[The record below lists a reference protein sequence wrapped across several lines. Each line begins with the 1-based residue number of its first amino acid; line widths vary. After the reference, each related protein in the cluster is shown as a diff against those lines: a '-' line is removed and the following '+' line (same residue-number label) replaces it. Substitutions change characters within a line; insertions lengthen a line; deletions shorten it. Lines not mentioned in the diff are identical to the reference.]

1 MAVGA
6 LLLCAG
12 LGTRLRPYTNIL
24 PKPAI
29 PFWGLPLC
37 YYSLYFLKQID
48 CFDITINLHH
58 LPEKIVQLSKEKDL
72 SDFRFQFSLE
82 KNQPMGSGGALFYA
96 KKYLKNF
103 SSFFAIN
110 SDEVMVPPS
119 PQILA
124 DLAAHFQ
131 KSKALATLLVTD
143 HPDLQKTLKPVWVNK
158 EGVVRGFGEKPQLK
172 EKLRPVHYT
181 GYKIFSKDVL
191 PLLPKGESHI
201 FHDTLVPAMSR
212 GALVNTLFVDCHWW
226 ETGSLQGLLNATA
239 ACTKLVHNSPKK
251 NHMQKVY
258 NSFEK
263 DFSFLIKY
271 NSKLQMAVDRTATV
285 NTKLCKNTVFIGA
298 NTQIGPAVTVNHCI
312 VDKNLKITQNL
323 ENTLVLNKGE

>member
-1 MAVGA
+1 MAIGA

-12 LGTRLRPYTNIL
+12 LGTRLRPYTHIL

-48 CFDITINLHH
+48 CFDVVMNLHH
-58 LPEKIVQLSKEKDL
+58 LPEKLIHLSKDKDL
-72 SDFRFQFSLE
+72 SDFRFKFSLE
-82 KNQPMGSGGALFYA
+82 DYQPMGSGGALFFA
-96 KKYLKNF
+96 QNHLKKF

-110 SDEVMVPPS
+110 SDEVMIPPS
-119 PQILA
+119 SQILA
-124 DLAAHFQ
+124 DLAQHFE
-131 KSKALATLLVTD
+131 KTKALATLLVTD
-143 HPDLQKTLKPVWVNK
+143 HPDLQKTLKPVWINT
-158 EGVVRGFGEKPQLK
+158 EGVVRGFGEKPKLK

-191 PLLPKGESHI
+191 SLLPEGESHI

-226 ETGSLQGLLNATA
+226 ETGSLQGLLTATA
-239 ACTKLVHNSPKK
+239 ACTKIVHKSPQK
-251 NHMQKVY
+251 NHFQHVY

-271 NSKLQMAVDRTATV
+271 TTKLQLAAHRSSSV
-285 NTKLCKNTVFIGA
+285 NIKLCKNTVFIGA
-298 NTQIGPAVTVNHCI
+298 NSTVDSKVLLNHCI
-312 VDKNLKITQNL
+312 IDKNLKVTQSL